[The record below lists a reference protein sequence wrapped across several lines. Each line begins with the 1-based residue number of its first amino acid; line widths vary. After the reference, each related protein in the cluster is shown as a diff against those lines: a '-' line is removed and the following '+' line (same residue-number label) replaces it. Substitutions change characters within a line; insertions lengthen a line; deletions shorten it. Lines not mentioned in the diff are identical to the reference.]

1 MPLASVFSDNE
12 PPSAT
17 ARTHADR
24 LADEEAQRGHR
35 VARVPLHP
43 CVHEGEAAHPVA
55 TIAQRPT
62 YEAIPQ
68 DLKQA
73 IFRQVFGHSPQHVQA
88 RGRNETA
95 LYLFLACASANGS
108 C

>member
-1 MPLASVFSDNE
+1 MTGMV
-12 PPSAT
+12 
-17 ARTHADR
+17 
-24 LADEEAQRGHR
+24 GHTG
-35 VARVPLHP
+35 VPLHP
-43 CVHEGEAAHPVA
+43 CVQEGAAAHPIA

-73 IFRQVFGHSPQHVQA
+73 IFRQVFGHNPQRVNA
-88 RGRNETA
+88 RGRNETV
-95 LYLFLACASANGS
+95 LYLFLACASANNS

>member
-17 ARTHADR
+17 ARSHADR
-24 LADEEAQRGHR
+24 LADEDAQRGHR

-43 CVHEGEAAHPVA
+43 CVHAREIALPLA

-73 IFRQVFGHSPQHVQA
+73 SFRQVFGTNPQCV
-88 RGRNETA
+88 
-95 LYLFLACASANGS
+95 
-108 C
+108 

>member
-1 MPLASVFSDNE
+1 MPMASVFSDNE

-35 VARVPLHP
+35 VARVPVHP
-43 CVHEGEAAHPVA
+43 CVHAREVAHPLE

-68 DLKQA
+68 YLKHA
-73 IFRQVFGHSPQHVQA
+73 IFRQVFGHNPQRV
-88 RGRNETA
+88 
-95 LYLFLACASANGS
+95 
-108 C
+108 

>member
-1 MPLASVFSDNE
+1 MASVFSDNE
-12 PPSAT
+12 PPRAT
-17 ARTHADR
+17 ARSHADR

-43 CVHEGEAAHPVA
+43 CVHAREVAHPLA
-55 TIAQRPT
+55 TIAHWPT

-88 RGRNETA
+88 RGRNETV
-95 LYLFLACASANGS
+95 LCLFLACASANGS